1 MIKNRLFTKT
11 NIIIP
16 YIKSIANNAAN
27 DFFCKWNF
35 LTIKF
40 ASITSGTLL
49 ASALFDMI
57 ALANAIFK
65 SFHIFF
71 ILLIFK
77 KYAAPASARTALKF
91 LLLYKTEKSNRHGKH
106 YFVSAIKIIV
116 SIAKIAR
123 KIANGKSKVFCHV
136 HSHFFHRLRFLS

>member
-1 MIKNRLFTKT
+1 MFMECRFFTENGQENMIKNRLFTKT
-11 NIIIP
+11 NIMIP
-16 YIKSIANNAAN
+16 CIKSIANNAEN

-77 KYAAPASARTALKF
+77 K
-91 LLLYKTEKSNRHGKH
+91 NVHGIGL
-106 YFVSAIKIIV
+106 F
-116 SIAKIAR
+116 
-123 KIANGKSKVFCHV
+123 
-136 HSHFFHRLRFLS
+136 